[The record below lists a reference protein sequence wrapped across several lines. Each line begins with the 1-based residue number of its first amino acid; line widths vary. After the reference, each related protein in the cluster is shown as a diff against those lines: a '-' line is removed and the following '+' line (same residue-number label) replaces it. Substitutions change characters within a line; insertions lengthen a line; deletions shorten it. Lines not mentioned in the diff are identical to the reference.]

1 MRRKVAK
8 VMTGIL
14 ITSIVFGNCVSTRAA
29 DIPRATLDWNTLY
42 QTIDGFGVSQSCDVY
57 ADQIYE
63 FGKRDEVMD
72 LLFSQENG
80 IGASI
85 LRSEVGN
92 GLNMPTIQPDPET
105 WDFTPYEPEQWV
117 MREAKSRGVEKMMST
132 VWSPPAWMKT
142 TGKITSGG
150 RLKKECYQDYAQ
162 YLANYVKGYKEH
174 HGVTIDAVSIAN
186 EPEYAAMWQSCL
198 WSGQDFA
205 DFLANNLKP
214 TFEAEGLD
222 TDIIVGEEGTWTD
235 KRLSEVYAN
244 PQAMEALDIVGGHF
258 YHGSP
263 APFEQ
268 AQQNGKRV
276 WETEVSDTLHSDT
289 GFKDGVNWAKYVHDF
304 MTKSNANAFL
314 YWLGASYKTNNESLI
329 RLKEDGSYIAAKRL
343 FSFGNFSKFVRP
355 GYVRIGID
363 ENPYGNLYL
372 SAYKNPETGEFAIV
386 AVNDG
391 QNNETIK
398 LNLQGITCGQ
408 LTPHITND
416 RYDLQTFSPISS
428 VNGEYQI
435 SVSGYTTITYTGVAN
450 TEEPEVKEW
459 RMQDPLDNWDMISS
473 RSDGWMLEGNNPY
486 NAFDHDLSRARRT
499 VSSAQNIVYQLDN
512 MTDFEATIYYYKAL
526 EGLSFGISKDGVN
539 WEQLEYTYDFPML
552 TGGYWEKIIVKP
564 EGELPEGVNYLKI
577 VFDQGK
583 QAWDKHLSNI
593 SIN

>member
-1 MRRKVAK
+1 MRKKLAK
-8 VMTGIL
+8 VVTGML
-14 ITSIVFGNCVSTRAA
+14 TLSMVFGNCVSTKAA
-29 DIPRATLDWNTLY
+29 DIPCATLEWDTLY
-42 QTIDGFGVSQSCDVY
+42 QTIDGFGLSQACDVY

-92 GLNMPTIQPDPET
+92 GLNMPTIQPDPQT
-105 WDFTPYEPEQWV
+105 WDFTPYKPEQWV
-117 MREAKSRGVEKMMST
+117 MKEARARGVEKMMST

-150 RLKKECYQDYAQ
+150 RLKKECYQDFAQ
-162 YLANYVKGYKEH
+162 YLANYIKGYKEH

-244 PQAMEALDIVGGHF
+244 SQAMEALDIVGGHF

-263 APFEQ
+263 TPFEQ

-289 GFKDGVNWAKYVHDF
+289 GFKDGVKWAKYVHDF
-304 MTKSNANAFL
+304 MTKANANAFL

-355 GYVRIGID
+355 GYVRIGIE

-391 QNNETIK
+391 KNNETIK

-450 TEEPEVKEW
+450 TAEPELKEW
-459 RMQDPLDNWDMISS
+459 RMKDTLDNWDRIST

-499 VSSAQNIVYQLDN
+499 VASAQNIVYKLDN
-512 MTDFEATIYYYKAL
+512 MKEFEATIYYYKVL
-526 EGLSFGISKDGVN
+526 EGLRFEISQDGVK
-539 WEQLEYTYDFPML
+539 WEPLEYMYEAPML

-564 EGELPEGVNYLKI
+564 VGELPEGVNYLKI